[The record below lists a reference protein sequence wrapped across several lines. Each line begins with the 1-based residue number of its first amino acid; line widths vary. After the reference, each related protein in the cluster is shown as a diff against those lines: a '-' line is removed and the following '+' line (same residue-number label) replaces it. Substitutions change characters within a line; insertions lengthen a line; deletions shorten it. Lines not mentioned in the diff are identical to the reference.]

1 MAERGKHRKALIWT
15 AARLFRRHGYAGT
28 GLNEI
33 LAESGAPRGS
43 LYLYFPGGKEEI
55 GAAAVEAAGRMVTD
69 TLAELAETA
78 DSPAGFVRRY
88 MTMLAGWLEASSFRD
103 GCPITT
109 TLLETTPESDL
120 IAAAGRTAF
129 ADWRKVIEGLL
140 AGHGWPP
147 DRAEADAAFIVAGL
161 EGALVMARVEQ
172 SARPI
177 ETAAGAL
184 CAFLETPPLSPA

>member
-1 MAERGKHRKALIWT
+1 MAERGKHRKTLIWT

-43 LYLYFPGGKEEI
+43 LYHYFPGGKEEI

-69 TLAELAETA
+69 TLADLAETA
-78 DSPAGFVRRY
+78 DSPADFVRRY

-129 ADWRKVIEGLL
+129 ADWRTVIEGLL
-140 AGHGWPP
+140 ARHGWPP
-147 DRAEADAAFIVAGL
+147 DRAEPAAAFVVAGL

-177 ETAAGAL
+177 ETTADAL
-184 CAFLETPPLSPA
+184 CAFLETPRFSPT